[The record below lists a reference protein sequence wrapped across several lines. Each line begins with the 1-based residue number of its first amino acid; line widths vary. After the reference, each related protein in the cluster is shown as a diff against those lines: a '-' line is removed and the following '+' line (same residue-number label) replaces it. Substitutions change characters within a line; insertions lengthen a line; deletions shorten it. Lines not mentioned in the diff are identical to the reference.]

1 MSNTQSLINNK
12 INLIY
17 KDLKDFYNRLPKEIN
32 PSKLKENMMELKRIE
47 QNLKKGFIFVTIQG
61 SLKTGKSSLTN
72 LLVKSKKEVAI
83 TRLGQDT
90 TAVPYIISRSNDN
103 TFKMILFK
111 KKGSI
116 KTKGNQIQNLIS
128 QIIDYIKGFDLK
140 ELWNTDEFNF
150 TKKIIKNPSKE
161 EIKKYTVENL
171 DNEILLVN
179 IQVPKEKDSLLD
191 YEAALLDTPGIES
204 TNLSEEIVNLLMR
217 NIENNSN
224 LVIAM
229 QSTVTPINSNE
240 LKSLEKYR
248 NTISEENFYFVHN
261 VFEIKPW
268 ANKIDKQKLLNRE
281 KEAIKNAK
289 ENINNKFKINPYITE
304 FNIEK
309 VKDYLLSSNE
319 EYKTN
324 DELKKES
331 EKFLDFEKTLIDKIK
346 HQRKQIIENNAK
358 TKFNTIK
365 KNLIYMFEEYKNELT
380 IKIKEIEKEKN
391 EILNEFKNAE
401 KELRELDD
409 LFINSLK
416 RDEHYTTKIINL
428 SNEHSDITI
437 FNKKTIDI
445 TKEDKFLL
453 IFNQLEKDYEKIFSK
468 IIDFNKNIAK
478 QINEKNTIYIKNKL
492 KEYIQSNNLII
503 FKELKNKLSEK
514 FGIFIEINDNIKI
527 PKIEIKYNE
536 KNINN
541 LEIKDLK
548 SILAKNTITNTKKS
562 SSIIGEIKDKLIG
575 PEIISYEMDIKK
587 LENDLRGEYIID
599 SDTFFND
606 LKKEIQIIIN
616 EFTNLPKCQKKF
628 IEKFNE
634 KEKRSIFYKNLIEE
648 ILELEKELKEL

>member
-1 MSNTQSLINNK
+1 MNNTPLINDK
-12 INLIY
+12 IDLIY
-17 KDLKDFYNRLPKEIN
+17 KDLKEICDKLPKEIN

-90 TAVPYIISRSNDN
+90 TAVPYIISRSKDN
-103 TFKMILFK
+103 KFKMILFK

-140 ELWNTDEFNF
+140 ELWNTDKFNF
-150 TKKIIKNPSKE
+150 EKKIIENPSIE
-161 EIKKYTVENL
+161 DIQKYTVENR

-179 IQVPKEKDSLLD
+179 IQVPKEQDSLLD

-204 TNLSEEIVNLLMR
+204 TNLNEEIVNLLMK

-261 VFEIKPW
+261 IFEIKPW
-268 ANKIDKQKLLNRE
+268 ANKTDKQKLLNRE

-289 ENINNKFKINPYITE
+289 DNINNKFKINPYIIE

-319 EYKTN
+319 EYKKN
-324 DELKKES
+324 NELKKES

-346 HQRKQIIENNAK
+346 DQRKQIIENNAK

-365 KNLIYMFEEYKNELT
+365 KNLNNVFEEYKNELKE
-380 IKIKEIEKEKN
+380 KINEIEEEKN
-391 EILNEFKNAE
+391 EILNSFKKAR

-416 RDEHYTTKIINL
+416 RDKYYNEKIINL
-428 SNEHSDITI
+428 SNEYTNIKISD
-437 FNKKTIDI
+437 KKNIDI
-445 TKEDKFLL
+445 TKEKKILL
-453 IFNQLEKDYEKIFSK
+453 FFDVLDKDYEKIFSK
-468 IIDFNKNIAK
+468 IEDFNKKIIK
-478 QINEKNTIYIKNKL
+478 QINEENKIYIKNKL
-492 KEYIQSNNLII
+492 EEYIKSNNLTE
-503 FKELKNKLSEK
+503 FKELKNKLENY
-514 FGIFIEINDNIKI
+514 GIFLEMNENIKI
-527 PKIEIKYNE
+527 PKIDIKFNE

-541 LEIKDLK
+541 LEINNLK
-548 SILAKNTITNTKKS
+548 PILNKHITPKTQEASNLLGK
-562 SSIIGEIKDKLIG
+562 IKDKVLG
-575 PEIISYEMDIKK
+575 PEVISYEINIKE
-587 LENDLRGEYIID
+587 LETDLREEYIID
-599 SDTFFND
+599 TDTFFNE

-616 EFTNLPKCQKKF
+616 EFIKLSTYEQKFK
-628 IEKFNE
+628 EKFEENN
-634 KEKRSIFYKNLIEE
+634 KKISFYKNLIEE
-648 ILELEKELKEL
+648 IITLENKIKDIK